1 MSTGVS
7 SVGTVTSGG
16 LRLLRILP
24 WAILAAH
31 LLFAIA
37 IYPSLGPYVPT
48 HLDFAGKVTRVRSTS
63 WPEWFGLPIIGL
75 ATLALL
81 QGIGALLPTRP
92 QLFNFGEKER
102 FLKIPRTY
110 HGPVIALMRATLDL
124 TAVIVMLTFLLVHVM
139 LWRAGDGEA
148 PAAMHLVILLLS
160 VGTLPL
166 VLLMTSKID
175 TAAQEAERRWKAD
188 EGRE

>member
-1 MSTGVS
+1 MSDTTTS
-7 SVGTVTSGG
+7 SGG

-37 IYPSLGPYVPT
+37 VYPSLGPYVPT
-48 HLDFAGKVTRVRSTS
+48 HLDFAGKVTGMRSTS
-63 WPEWFGLPIIGL
+63 WPEWFGLPMVGV
-75 ATLALL
+75 ATLVLL
-81 QGIGALLPTRP
+81 QGIGALLPRHP

-102 FLKIPRTY
+102 FLKIPRAY

-124 TAVIVMLTFLLVHVM
+124 TGAIVALTFLFVHVM
-139 LWRAGDGEA
+139 LWRAGNGEA

-160 VGTLPL
+160 VGTLPMI
-166 VLLMTSKID
+166 LLLTSKID
-175 TAAQEAERRWKAD
+175 AAVVEAERRWKA
-188 EGRE
+188 EEAAQR